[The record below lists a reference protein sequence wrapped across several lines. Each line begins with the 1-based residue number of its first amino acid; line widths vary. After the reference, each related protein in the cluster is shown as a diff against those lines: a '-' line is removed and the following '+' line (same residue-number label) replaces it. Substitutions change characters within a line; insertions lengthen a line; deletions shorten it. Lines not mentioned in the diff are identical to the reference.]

1 MTDRIDN
8 QVILP
13 VWIRVWM
20 PDDRVEEMKLETYL
34 AGAVAA
40 EMGINAPLEA
50 LKAQAVA
57 SRTYVVSARRHAEHN
72 ADVCVTAH
80 CQKWKRVDPV
90 TAPDVFRALTE
101 TWGMVAANESEL
113 IQAFFFEHC
122 DGHTR
127 NAEAMLMPAS
137 PYLRGVSCPC
147 GFLTLKGHG
156 VGLCK
161 RGAIV
166 MARRGASFE
175 QILSHYYR
183 GVSVIRIESA
193 NHVAPEREEIKPP
206 RAPEPLKKTRA
217 PRKPALAPIKHKT
230 ETRDTPRP
238 EPPPVAPAMPAQ
250 PSVPIAEPDI
260 WVEPVRV
267 QEPEF
272 IDTTEAVVQ
281 PAAPIAK
288 PAFSAPTMPAE
299 FTARAEPQAQ
309 TVDPAPIE
317 LPKPVAEPAL
327 SQPTTEIAIP
337 ADALVPVEPA
347 APVIDEANLP
357 ALEEAVV
364 GTGKRMHV
372 DHLPGARMIAGA
384 LPRVGVPITI
394 YDARGAQTV
403 VFSGDA
409 PHYGDG
415 GFETRVAEDGVY
427 VVAIDGHRIQVHVQD
442 ETVFIHAD

>member
-1 MTDRIDN
+1 MTDRLEN
-8 QVILP
+8 RVTLP
-13 VWIRVWM
+13 AWIRVWM

-40 EMGINAPLEA
+40 ELGINAPLEA

-72 ADVCVTAH
+72 ADVCATAH

-101 TWGMVAANESEL
+101 TWGMVAAYDSEL

-156 VGLCK
+156 VGMCK

-193 NHVAPEREEIKPP
+193 NHIVPELEEVKPP
-206 RAPEPLKKTRA
+206 RAPEPVKKMRA
-217 PRKPALAPIKHKT
+217 PRKPALPAIKHTKA
-230 ETRDTPRP
+230 ETSHTARLASPPTTPP
-238 EPPPVAPAMPAQ
+238 VPAKPVAP
-250 PSVPIAEPDI
+250 ITEPDI
-260 WVEPVRV
+260 LVEPVHV
-267 QEPEF
+267 EKPETIEP
-272 IDTTEAVVQ
+272 IVPVVQ
-281 PAAPIAK
+281 PMEAIVEPSNVA
-288 PAFSAPTMPAE
+288 PAE
-299 FTARAEPQAQ
+299 PPQQ
-309 TVDPAPIE
+309 I
-317 LPKPVAEPAL
+317 
-327 SQPTTEIAIP
+327 
-337 ADALVPVEPA
+337 VEPA
-347 APVIDEANLP
+347 PAEPTKEISTSVSEEIPAQSAVPVIDEANLP
-357 ALEEAVV
+357 ALEEVVV

-384 LPRVGVPITI
+384 LPRAGVRITI

-403 VFSGDA
+403 VFSGSA
-409 PHYGDG
+409 PHYGNG
-415 GFETRVAEDGVY
+415 GFETIVAEDGTYLVS
-427 VVAIDGHRIQVHVQD
+427 IDGHLIEVHLQD